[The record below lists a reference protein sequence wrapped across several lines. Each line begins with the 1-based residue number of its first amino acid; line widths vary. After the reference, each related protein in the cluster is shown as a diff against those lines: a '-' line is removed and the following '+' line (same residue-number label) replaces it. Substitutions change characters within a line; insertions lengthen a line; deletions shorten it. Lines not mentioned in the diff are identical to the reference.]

1 MATITLTNATIAD
14 SAASGSVI
22 GTFNVSSLQLLVT
35 DPSHPYFALSGTN
48 LLTHWSSPPPD
59 GTYQIWVYAVGAPPA
74 MFVIKITAATV
85 LPPTVQVNGTSN
97 PVTVAGGAII
107 TATAANGPGNP
118 LDWLGVFAVGAPSG
132 DATLASWKYLSNDA
146 NSAPVSGVKSGTVHL
161 AVSTPPGKYEV
172 RFFLNNGYAV
182 IATSAAITATGVAP
196 PPPPPPPP
204 TATVQQVTLTP
215 ATVSLPDNSA
225 MGTSLSA
232 IAVAMSDGS
241 AFAGSLSIAANNMV
255 AISGNNAVLAR
266 AMSVSDDGAHS
277 VVITAT
283 QGGSSKTA
291 SLAITV
297 AAVSPPPPPPPA
309 HTLVLSLT
317 APAQILDSSP
327 KGTVISTATVKYSDG
342 TLPAA
347 VTLTSSDPTF
357 LAVNGMQLVLA
368 RALTSA
374 DDGTHHVTIT
384 ASDGLGLTA
393 TMRLFG
399 SGSRDNG

>member
-1 MATITLTNATIAD
+1 MAAITLTNATIAD

-48 LLTHWSSPPPD
+48 LLTHWSAPPPD
-59 GTYQIWVYAVGAPPA
+59 GTYQIWVYAVGSPPA

-182 IATSAAITATGVAP
+182 IATSAAITATGIAP

-215 ATVSLPDNSA
+215 AALSLPDNSA
-225 MGTSLSA
+225 AGISLST
-232 IAVAMSDGS
+232 IAVTMSDGS
-241 AFAGSLSIAANNMV
+241 AFAGSLSIATNNMV
-255 AISGNNAVLAR
+255 AISGTKAVLAR
-266 AMSVSDDGAHS
+266 GLSASDDGAHS

-283 QGGSSKTA
+283 QGGSSANATL
-291 SLAITV
+291 SVTV
-297 AAVSPPPPPPPA
+297 SAFAPPP
-309 HTLVLSLT
+309 HMLVLSLT

-342 TLPAA
+342 TTPAA

-399 SGSRDNG
+399 SGSRDHG